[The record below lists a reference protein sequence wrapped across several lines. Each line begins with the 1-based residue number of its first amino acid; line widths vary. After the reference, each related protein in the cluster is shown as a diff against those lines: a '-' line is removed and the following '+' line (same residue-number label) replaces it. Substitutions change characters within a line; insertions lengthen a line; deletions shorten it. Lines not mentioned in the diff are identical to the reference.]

1 MNNRESETLSLEYV
15 NKLNSISGQVLD
27 AAIEVHRNLGPGLLE
42 SIYELC
48 LLKELKS
55 RGIEAK
61 SQLLLPVYYKG
72 ELLHEKHFTIDLLV
86 EDLVI
91 VEIKTVERN
100 IPINK
105 AQLMTYL
112 KLSGKHLGLL
122 INFNV
127 PLLVQGFERILN
139 GQFPK

>member
-15 NKLNSISGQVLD
+15 DNLNSISGKVLD

-127 PLLVQGFERILN
+127 PLLVQGFERVLN

>member
-15 NKLNSISGQVLD
+15 DNLNSISGKVLD

>member
-42 SIYELC
+42 SIYEIC
-48 LLKELKS
+48 LLKELRS
-55 RGIEAK
+55 RGLEVK

-72 ELLHEKHFTIDLLV
+72 ELLEKHYTIDLLV
-86 EDLVI
+86 EDLVM

-127 PLLVQGFERILN
+127 PLLVKGFERILN

>member
-1 MNNRESETLSLEYV
+1 MNNRESVTLSVEYV
-15 NKLNSISGQVLD
+15 NRLNSISGQVLD

-42 SIYELC
+42 SIYEIC
-48 LLKELKS
+48 LLKELRS
-55 RGIEAK
+55 RGLEVK

-72 ELLHEKHFTIDLLV
+72 EPLEKHYTIDLLV
-86 EDLVI
+86 EDLVM

>member
-1 MNNRESETLSLEYV
+1 MNNRETETLSLEYV
-15 NKLNSISGQVLD
+15 HRLNSISGHVLD
-27 AAIEVHRNLGPGLLE
+27 ASIEVHRNLGPGLLE
-42 SIYELC
+42 SIYEIC

-72 ELLHEKHFTIDLLV
+72 ELLEKQFTIDILV

>member
-1 MNNRESETLSLEYV
+1 M
-15 NKLNSISGQVLD
+15 
-27 AAIEVHRNLGPGLLE
+27 GPGLLE
-42 SIYELC
+42 SIYEIC
-48 LLKELKS
+48 LLKELRS
-55 RGIEAK
+55 RGLEAK

-72 ELLHEKHFTIDLLV
+72 ELLEKHYTIDLLV
-86 EDLVI
+86 EELVM

-122 INFNV
+122 INFNI

>member
-1 MNNRESETLSLEYV
+1 MYNKETETLSLEYV
-15 NKLNSISGQVLD
+15 NKLNSISGQILD

-42 SIYELC
+42 SVYELC

-55 RGIEAK
+55 RGIEVE
-61 SQLLLPVYYKG
+61 SQKILPIYYKN
-72 ELLHEKHFTIDLLV
+72 ELLEKHFTIDILA
-86 EDLVI
+86 ENLVI

-100 IPINK
+100 MPINK

>member
-15 NKLNSISGQVLD
+15 NKLNRISGQVLD
-27 AAIEVHRNLGPGLLE
+27 SAIEVHRNLGPGLLE
-42 SIYELC
+42 SIYEIC
-48 LLKELKS
+48 LLKELRS
-55 RGIEAK
+55 RGLEVK

-72 ELLHEKHFTIDLLV
+72 EPLEKYYTIDLLA
-86 EDLVI
+86 EDLVM